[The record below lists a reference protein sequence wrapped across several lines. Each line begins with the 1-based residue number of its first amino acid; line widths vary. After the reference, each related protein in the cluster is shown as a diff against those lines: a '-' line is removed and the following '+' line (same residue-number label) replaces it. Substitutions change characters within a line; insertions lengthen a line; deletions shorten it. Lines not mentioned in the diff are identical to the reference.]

1 MIKQHSLMVDDT
13 NEFVCISDIINDFT
27 EYNRVLYNPN
37 LLTPIRKEM
46 LQRVTFECFRFTLTD
61 EQLDHLCKFS
71 HTECDKFISEFNR
84 IRNEKNN

>member
-1 MIKQHSLMVDDT
+1 MLKQHPLMVDDT

-37 LLTPIRKEM
+37 LLMPIRKEM
-46 LQRVTFECFRFTLTD
+46 LQRITFECFYFTLTN

-71 HTECDKFISEFNR
+71 HTECDKFILEFNK
-84 IRNEKNN
+84 IRDAKK